1 MNTIFSELT
10 TRFPSSNDL
19 FEYLKSEEGG
29 KLYIDEKLKTVTNPF
44 VLIRYRKGIS
54 DFSKSHVKYFRS
66 VVWNAE
72 TNKPVSITP
81 PKSVEGESYPSSS
94 INDFNITT
102 FVDGVL
108 IGLYYNGTEWTIHT
122 RSTLGAKCRYY
133 STEKTFAQ
141 MFEEAKEAYGS
152 DSFNSKLNTSYCYSF
167 ILQHPQNRI
176 VCSVSAPKLTLV
188 ASYKINEDNTVT
200 TNDLSTID
208 LNKPNS
214 FTFEDW
220 NAMITKLNEWNTLY
234 KHNFQGFVI
243 TNKETNERFKMRT
256 EKYKEVR
263 LMRQN
268 TPRRDFVWLTE
279 WAKGQ
284 LRQYLTIYPEESL
297 QANSIVNK
305 YKSFCS
311 EVFRIYTEV
320 FKAHTMEKHEIPK
333 KYRMFIYAL
342 HKHYYEVVKPTGFGL
357 SWNATREF
365 LNSRD
370 VPMMLYG
377 INYDI
382 RTHHTNNII
391 IEPSHIANPSENVIV
406 HDSAGSTTTETVIE
420 TKTED

>member
-1 MNTIFSELT
+1 MNSIFSELT

-19 FEYLKSEEGG
+19 FEYLKSEDGG
-29 KLYIDEKLKTVTNPF
+29 KLYIDERQKTDTNPF
-44 VLIRYRKGIS
+44 VLIRYRKGDS
-54 DFSKSHVKYFRS
+54 DFSKPHVKYFRS
-66 VVWNAE
+66 IVWNAE
-72 TNKPVSITP
+72 TNKPVCITP
-81 PKSVEGESYPSSS
+81 PKSVEGESIPTSS
-94 INDFNITT
+94 IADFNITT

-108 IGLYYNGTEWTIHT
+108 IGLYYNGTEWNIHT

-141 MFEEAKEAYGS
+141 MFEEAKEAYGTEV
-152 DSFNSKLNTSYCYSF
+152 FNSKLNTSYCYSF

-188 ASYKINEDNTVT
+188 ASYKINEENTVE
-200 TNDLSTID
+200 TNDISTID

-220 NAMITKLNEWNTLY
+220 NALSMKLMEWDSLY

-243 TNKETNERFKMRT
+243 TNKATNERFKIRT
-256 EKYKEVR
+256 NKYKQVR
-263 LMRQN
+263 LVRQN
-268 TPRRDFVWLTE
+268 TPRRDFVWLSE
-279 WAKGQ
+279 WAKGE
-284 LRQYLTIYPEESL
+284 LRQYLRIYPEETE
-297 QANSIVNK
+297 QANAIVNK

-320 FKAHTMEKHEIPK
+320 FKAHTMERHEIPK
-333 KYRMFIYAL
+333 KYRMFIYSL

-365 LNSRD
+365 LNTRD

-377 INYDI
+377 INFDN
-382 RTHHTNNII
+382 RSRPSNNII
-391 IEPSHIANPSENVIV
+391 IEPSHIANPTENVIV
-406 HDSAGSTTTETVIE
+406 HDGEGATTETVVE
-420 TKTED
+420 TKTDD